1 MSIDN
6 RQIGRIY
13 AMGNAAGIV
22 ERGSK
27 EDDLHAL
34 VHQMTGKTSIRS
46 LTAAEGRAVE
56 AELRSR
62 TGALSGSVP
71 GMMTAAQK
79 RLAWA
84 IVYHLIQLD
93 GKPDSA
99 PAAERMSGAVK
110 KVLGIDA
117 PTRDPLRW
125 VDFAGG
131 EKLIEQLKRYER
143 SAKRRDAQKEGVTDG
158 RKI

>member
-34 VHQMTGKTSIRS
+34 VYQTTGKTSIRS

-56 AELRSR
+56 AELKSR
-62 TGALSGSVP
+62 AGAQRRRTKSGSVP

-84 IVYHLIQLD
+84 IIYHLIQLD
-93 GKPDSA
+93 SKPDSA
-99 PAAERMSGAVK
+99 SAAERMSGAVK
-110 KVLGIDA
+110 KVLGVDA
-117 PTRDPLRW
+117 PVRDPLRW
-125 VDFAGG
+125 VDFTGG

-143 SAKRRDAQKEGVTDG
+143 SARRRASREGG
-158 RKI
+158 

>member
-34 VHQMTGKTSIRS
+34 VYQVTGKASIRS
-46 LTAAEGRAVE
+46 LTATEGAAVE
-56 AELRSR
+56 VALRARAGPQPHRLKPS
-62 TGALSGSVP
+62 TP

-110 KVLGIDA
+110 KVLGVDA
-117 PTRDPLRW
+117 PVRDPLRW

-143 SAKRRDAQKEGVTDG
+143 SAKRRAARKEGG
-158 RKI
+158 N